1 MVGFKNMDNA
11 NENYAYITSIKI
23 WTLLKNKGKKN
34 KMFGSFL
41 SFYILIL
48 SEFSNVIYSVNW
60 NQRKAIIE
68 TQEGRHATWFV
79 LVAVWPLNDQW
90 QKANVIINP

>member
-23 WTLLKNKGKKN
+23 WTLLKNTGKKN

-68 TQEGRHATWFV
+68 T
-79 LVAVWPLNDQW
+79 
-90 QKANVIINP
+90 